1 MFGTVP
7 DYLLLVYC
15 TWDKWYIMVRLA
27 HALTDPEKSRELRK
41 CFDQHADD
49 LDRLHCMLKSI
60 GAEDVWDRYAELWM
74 LVKERR
80 NEFDECIKKGI
91 GPVSRMMCI
100 ENIIADNIEL
110 EAVNGD
116 VKFVIRHRRGK

>member
-1 MFGTVP
+1 
-7 DYLLLVYC
+7 
-15 TWDKWYIMVRLA
+15 MVRLA
-27 HALTDPEKSRELRK
+27 QAFTDPEKSRELRK

-49 LDRLHCMLKSI
+49 LDRLQCMLKSI

-100 ENIIADNIEL
+100 ESIIADNIRL
-110 EAVNGD
+110 DVVDGT
-116 VKFVIRHRRGK
+116 VKFVIEHKGAVKGGG